1 MPGLKKNQLSVK
13 HFLRFLCA
21 LVVLVV
27 VSCSSDEVRK
37 TDPGMDFFPLQKGRY
52 QVYDVNEI
60 KYTLGVP
67 ETLAYELK
75 IQVVDSFAVQE
86 GYTYVTYRYKRAA
99 GETAWTYMDTWSS
112 TLDDRQAVQS
122 EANTSYLKLKFPL
135 KEGGT
140 WNGNLYNNGTAEDY
154 LLQDVGQ
161 SQTFNQMAFDNC
173 VTVKQSDNEDFVV
186 FLDKRKEVYAKNVGL
201 VYKETTQLHY
211 CTDTNEGCLG
221 QQVVNEGII
230 YTQTIKE
237 HGLE

>member
-21 LVVLVV
+21 LVVLAA
-27 VSCSSDEVRK
+27 VSCSSDEVLK
-37 TDPGMDFFPLQKGRY
+37 TDAGMAFYPLQKGRF

-60 KYTLGVP
+60 KYTLSVP

-86 GYTYVTYRYKRAA
+86 RYTYVLYRYKRTA
-99 GETAWTYMDTWSS
+99 GETDWTYLDTWSS
-112 TLDDRQAVQS
+112 TVDDRQAVQNES
-122 EANTSYLKLKFPL
+122 NTSFVKLKFPL
-135 KEGGT
+135 KEGAT

-161 SQTFNQMAFDNC
+161 PQTFNQQTFDNC
-173 VTVKQSDNEDFVV
+173 VTVEQSDNEDFVV

-211 CTDTNEGCLG
+211 CTDTNQGCLG
-221 QQVVNEGII
+221 QQIVNEGII
-230 YTQTIKE
+230 STQTIKAY
-237 HGLE
+237 GLE